1 MVFLN
6 ALEMCPLLLGIYQ
19 LLITAGNLISSK
31 CFEAPSD
38 LGTTCSKLNT
48 RKARQALQHVPPPM
62 GTDGPLTG
70 LRVPLF
76 KENVLFHLKK
86 SVCIDLHTHTQTLSC
101 TADSFSSTLIED
113 EWGNHDLYWVGTGS
127 RVSAL
132 CRIIIYR
139 LHLHGFVLHLMP
151 SLPAQPMPGSSA
163 VPLQCWST
171 EGHIPMGVFNLPQMH
186 VLTTTS

>member
-1 MVFLN
+1 MWLRSTQRLAAPGEEAQALVFLN

-86 SVCIDLHTHTQTLSC
+86 SVCIDLHTHTHRLCLAQ
-101 TADSFSSTLIED
+101 LI
-113 EWGNHDLYWVGTGS
+113 HS
-127 RVSAL
+127 
-132 CRIIIYR
+132 
-139 LHLHGFVLHLMP
+139 
-151 SLPAQPMPGSSA
+151 
-163 VPLQCWST
+163 PL
-171 EGHIPMGVFNLPQMH
+171 L
-186 VLTTTS
+186 